1 MKNITSFK
9 ENILIKGKIYEIL
22 EFTLK
27 KNEDEFCF
35 NELFIVQF

>member
-9 ENILIKGKIYEIL
+9 KNILIKGKIYEIL
-22 EFTLK
+22 EFTLE

-35 NELFIVQF
+35 SELFIVQF